1 MSAPIRTIKK
11 YPNRRLYDTANSG
24 YITLADVKQM
34 VLVVLAIGSVITV
47 LILRIPVSPDQALE
61 IAGAAGRMKVFDF
74 RFTLNE
80 QYTFWSGLIGGTFLM
95 LSYFGTDQSQVQRY
109 LTAKSVDE
117 ARSSLLISA
126 YWKIPLQAAILLVG
140 VSRLIGRPLWLPVR
154 IRRRALPA
162 ERLRPALERGLV
174 WVRRLERLSRPHRL
188 RGLVD
193 GRLPAMLTNLAFIL
207 AALLLMAP
215 FGLVPF
221 SNTLPALALLLY
233 AVGMVQRDGGAVL
246 LGHLANIGTLVY
258 FGALIGGGGL
268 ALGELWQ
275 RVSG

>member
-1 MSAPIRTIKK
+1 MRSHDTSTPADPTSHAALGEQLAAVIRDL
-11 YPNRRLYDTANSG
+11 PSDAL
-24 YITLADVKQM
+24 TLGELLDVFGDEGLLLLSM
-34 VLVVLAIGSVITV
+34 LLTLVFL
-47 LILRIPVSPDQALE
+47 IPVSIP
-61 IAGAAGRMKVFDF
+61 GVSTVF
-74 RFTLNE
+74 
-80 QYTFWSGLIGGTFLM
+80 G
-95 LSYFGTDQSQVQRY
+95 
-109 LTAKSVDE
+109 
-117 ARSSLLISA
+117 
-126 YWKIPLQAAILLVG
+126 AAILLVG
-140 VSRLIGRPLWLPVR
+140 VSRLIGRPLWLPAR

-162 ERLRPALERGLV
+162 ERLRPALERVLV

-275 RVSG
+275 RISG